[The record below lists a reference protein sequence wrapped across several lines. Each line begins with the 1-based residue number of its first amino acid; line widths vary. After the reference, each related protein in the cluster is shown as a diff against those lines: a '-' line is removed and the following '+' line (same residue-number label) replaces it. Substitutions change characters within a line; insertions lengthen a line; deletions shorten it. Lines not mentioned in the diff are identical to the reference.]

1 VLRVTDCGRLINPW
15 VELEINPLFN
25 SEADD
30 RRAVAADHG
39 GHDNY

>member
-1 VLRVTDCGRLINPW
+1 MTGCGWLINPW
-15 VELEINPLFN
+15 AELEINPLFN

-30 RRAVAADHG
+30 RRALEADHG